1 MCTPELFAI
10 AVCPAFGTQAYNRAW
25 MTEVMQMARNSV
37 RNGQTGSF
45 GRGCRRVLSLA
56 ALALALGGGAA
67 ACDGEPEDMNEG
79 EGDALERA
87 FIETYAEIVQQG
99 YDDAI
104 TGVATLDLA
113 IEELTEEPSHETLIA
128 AKQAWLL
135 ARDPFGQTEVARIAG
150 GPMNE
155 DAIGTINA
163 WPIDE
168 SYIDYVEGAPESGI
182 INDLDGVPEITS
194 EVIRQRNRAAS
205 PEQVTSGYH
214 AIEFVLWGQ
223 DMQADGAGVRPY
235 TDFLVDDEDDDDS
248 TVSNQERRATYLK
261 LTNML
266 LAEDLQLQADAWEA
280 GGLESFR
287 DKLVEQPVKESLASI
302 LGAMVDLSENG
313 LVIANMSM
321 AYDTQDEE
329 YEQSCFSDNT
339 HNDILNG
346 QRGIEN
352 IYFGEYGGIDGTGL
366 AALVNARDPEL
377 DEKMRGRLQAAS
389 EAIVDM
395 GPPFDQAI
403 LVRRDRVAA
412 AISALNEQAATLRE
426 IATLLE
432 VKLP

>member
-1 MCTPELFAI
+1 MCIFELFAV

-37 RNGQTGSF
+37 MNGRQGSF
-45 GRGCRRVLSLA
+45 RRGCTRVLSLA
-56 ALALALGGGAA
+56 ALALALGGATA
-67 ACDGEPEDMNEG
+67 ACDGEPEDMNDG

-113 IEELTEEPSHETLIA
+113 IEDLLTDPSNETLVA
-128 AKQAWLL
+128 AKQAWLV

-150 GPMNE
+150 GPMNDE
-155 DAIGTINA
+155 AVGTINA

-168 SYIDYVEGAPESGI
+168 SFIDYVEGAPASGI
-182 INDLDGVPEITS
+182 INDLDGVPEITG

-205 PEQVTSGYH
+205 PDQVTSGYH
-214 AIEFVLWGQ
+214 ALEFVLWGQ

-235 TDFLVDDEDDDDS
+235 TDFVVDEDDDDDA
-248 TVSNQERRATYLK
+248 TVHNQDRRATYLK
-261 LTNML
+261 LTNKL
-266 LAEDLQLQADAWEA
+266 LAEDLQLQADAWET
-280 GGLESFR
+280 GGLDSFR
-287 DKLVEQPVKESLASI
+287 DKLTEKPVKESLASI

-352 IYFGEYGGIDGTGL
+352 IYFGEYGSIDGTGL

-377 DEKMRGRLQAAS
+377 DETMRARLQTAS

-426 IATLLE
+426 IAALLE
-432 VKLP
+432 VTLP